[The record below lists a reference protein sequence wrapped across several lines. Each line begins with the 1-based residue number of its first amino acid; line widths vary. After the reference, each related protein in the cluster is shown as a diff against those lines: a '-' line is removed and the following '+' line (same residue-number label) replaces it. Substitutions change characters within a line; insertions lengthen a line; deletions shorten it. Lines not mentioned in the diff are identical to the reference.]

1 MDPIA
6 ELPEYDDLDLINTA
20 YPMTISVGDPAK
32 EDGGGE
38 SGGES
43 KGDGTISIDK
53 LLEQYSDH
61 DPGVFSIGGT
71 FGIDSSIFQA
81 ELNSVYVSVVNVKN
95 DDTGDLT
102 GELLVVQ
109 GIAYFRI
116 GKLITISATLLGEYD
131 PDTLT
136 DPLELFNKEPET
148 EEERQEAMRD
158 RNKFYNLSGDT
169 ILRNDFIGEAGA
181 NNGMYFLFDRDN
193 NLQEKKYVFTATGLL
208 DLDWLKK
215 IGVNCGLKIGAIGA
229 YNEFKSEWEVGL
241 GVKFTVPSGTE
252 WLAVGRVGFKSGRLN
267 NISLEVKGEIPAG
280 PVVFTQIKMGVSGL
294 AESVQT
300 YAPGLGVAFGP
311 QIDIN
316 ALSSKFAK
324 MIGLKTGK
332 FRVAEVGASG
342 EIASDFQNM
351 SLSVEGTFLG
361 LLEIKGGWK
370 REDGKHE
377 ITLSVGTKQ
386 SETFNFRISGSACWG
401 DGNLTVKGS
410 LDGSFKWDF
419 TALDITWVGVNVGGG
434 VSVVYNQTDS
444 KKTLSVMANGR
455 ATVKV
460 GFIKFGVNVSNS
472 WFIDLSSR
480 GLAQTCANTR
490 LQDASSGAKR
500 SLRAAAKG
508 NDTPENIQGEKI
520 GSYSWTSTELAEQG
534 RTYITLAVKHSL
546 VELQWVLY
554 GADGSVYTSEDLGKP
569 IKVKQV
575 SFSQL
580 ELTVDCAAQG
590 DWKLDVYG
598 SRKRNGEVLMYAEA
612 GDPVETDVRI
622 VSMDRQSV
630 TVEYRAHA
638 TGEQYLAALYMQ
650 RADRPDDEYEGM
662 ILDYL
667 EATEGDEYRKVT
679 IDLPEEV
686 QGGKYKLYVMAQ
698 STNCAEVACSAKTE
712 EVEIAVRTAS
722 LKVTDYR
729 VEFQSAD
736 LQTAAVFC
744 TVSNVGSVDSGD
756 FTVEVLLGDSEIGTD
771 DDLVLTSTTIS
782 LAAGDSRDLQL
793 TAFVPEEYIG
803 KHAVMSVRLDL
814 ANAVDEGIFEADNIA
829 MKRLAPTVSDS
840 EKGKIVAWEAV
851 EGAISYD
858 LEYAVEE
865 DWDDSAV
872 LHGFTENVISLDLAA
887 GHYTFRVTPYDAE
900 GNAIEPGIQEWD
912 SAILFSSVFD
922 LLLKP
927 ESESVSTDR
936 FELLDGFYGW
946 TDIDFGDFTG
956 TLTLYQV
963 EGTRRG
969 HDDAIMIADVV
980 NGEVMPGP
988 ATDDILLDSGLYYF
1002 TAAGSW
1008 NGTTT
1013 ELTLSLFGD
1022 LFPDFGPERGVVSLP
1037 DSVDEKG
1044 CYSETL
1050 EGWGGAFDEA
1060 EIWEF
1065 LLEDAGELS
1074 LSVNG
1079 AETITG
1085 TLVVDLFV
1093 QTSANGQYQ
1102 RAKTFT
1108 VDASSSGTLLD
1119 NFIVTNNFYVRVG
1132 ARDNGKGNDNSE
1144 YSLDLNFT
1152 AFDDDPL
1159 DEGKWFLSAGK
1170 DPVQVEG
1177 WVGYRKASD
1186 TYLLT
1191 VGIGCAGR
1199 YDFNFTGDAA
1209 EAVLNIRSVSGR
1221 LIKSVALNK
1230 QGEAVLTDF
1239 ELYSGDY
1246 LVEIDS
1252 RNNAFVGNNTNYTLT
1267 VSQKEAFDVIS
1278 ESNFA
1283 EVQSAERGE
1292 KLFFAL
1298 DIQESSPYDVS
1309 ELQNAGLAV
1318 WLQEVTGRGNLGP
1331 AKLCQEAVD
1340 LAWDIPAY
1348 MTVCN
1353 YDSAWGDTRIG
1364 LDSENHKFVL
1374 LAAPSA

>member
-1 MDPIA
+1 MDTNA
-6 ELPEYDDLDLINTA
+6 DLPETYDYRDTDTV
-20 YPMTISVGDPAK
+20 YPMILTVGAKAKGK
-32 EDGGGE
+32 EDAKGE
-38 SGGES
+38 EKAKGEES
-43 KGDGTISIDK
+43 ISIDK
-53 LLEQYSDH
+53 LLEQYTDH

-71 FGIDSSIFQA
+71 FGIDSSLFQV
-81 ELNSVYVSVVNVKN
+81 ELSDVYISVVNVKN
-95 DDTGDLT
+95 DADVKV

-109 GIAYFRI
+109 GIVSVRVGEF
-116 GKLITISATLLGEYD
+116 ITISATLLGAYD

-148 EEERQEAMRD
+148 EAERKEAMRT
-158 RNKFYNLSGDT
+158 RNKFYSLSGDT
-169 ILRNDFIGEAGA
+169 IRRNDFIGLAGE
-181 NNGMYFLFDRDN
+181 NNGLYYMFDNDN
-193 NLQEKKYVFTATGLL
+193 AVKEKEYVFTAVGLL

-267 NISLEVKGEIPAG
+267 NISLEVKGEIPIG

-332 FRVAEVGASG
+332 FRVAEVAAFG

-351 SLSVEGTFLG
+351 SLSVEGTLLG

-370 REDGKHE
+370 REDGKNE
-377 ITLSVGTKQ
+377 ISLSVGTRQ

-401 DGNLTVKGS
+401 DGSLTVKGS

-419 TALDITWVGVNVGGG
+419 TALGIEWVAVNVGGG
-434 VSVVYNQTDS
+434 VSVVYNQADS
-444 KKTLSVMANGR
+444 KKTLSIMANGR
-455 ATVKV
+455 AKVKV

-472 WFIDLSSR
+472 WFRDLSSR
-480 GLAQTCANTR
+480 DLAHTCTNTR

-500 SLRAAAKG
+500 SLRAAAKA

-520 GSYSWTSTELAEQG
+520 GSYSWTSTELAEEG
-534 RTYITLAVKHSL
+534 RTYITLAVQNSL
-546 VELQWVLY
+546 VDLEWALT
-554 GADGSVYTSEDLGKP
+554 GPDGTVYTSEDLGKP
-569 IKVKQV
+569 IQVKQV

-580 ELTVDCAAQG
+580 ELTVDNAAQG
-590 DWKLDVYG
+590 DWTLDVYG
-598 SRKRNGEVLMYAEA
+598 NRNRNGEALIYAEA

-622 VSMDRQSV
+622 VSIDKQSV
-630 TVEYRAHA
+630 TVEYQAHA
-638 TGEQYLAALYMQ
+638 TGDSYLAALYMQ

-667 EATEGDEYRKVT
+667 VATEGDEYRKVT
-679 IDLPEEV
+679 VDLPEDV
-686 QGGKYKLYVMAQ
+686 QGGKYKFYVMAQ
-698 STNCAEVACSAKTE
+698 STNCSEVAYSAKTE
-712 EVEIAVRTAS
+712 EVELAIRTAS

-744 TVSNVGSVDSGD
+744 TVANVGSVDSGD
-756 FTVEVLLGDSEIGTD
+756 FTVEVLLGDSEVGDD

-782 LAAGDSRDLQL
+782 LAAGARQDLQL
-793 TAFVPEEYIG
+793 TAFVPDEYIG

-814 ANAVDEGIFEADNIA
+814 VNAVDEGIFEVDNIA
-829 MKRLAPTVSDS
+829 MKRLAPTMSDS
-840 EKGKIVAWEAV
+840 EKGKVVAWEAV
-851 EGAISYD
+851 EGAVSYD

-872 LHGFTENVISLDLAA
+872 LRGFTENNISLDLAA

-900 GNAIEPGIQEWD
+900 GKAIKPGIQEWD
-912 SAILFSSVFD
+912 SAILFSTVID
-922 LLLKP
+922 LVLSP
-927 ESESVSTDR
+927 ESESVSTDP
-936 FELLDGFYGW
+936 FELMDGLYGW
-946 TDIDFGDFTG
+946 TSIDFGDFTG

-969 HDDAIMIADVV
+969 HNDAIMIADVV
-980 NGEVMPGP
+980 NGEITPGQV
-988 ATDDILLDSGLYYF
+988 TDDILLDSGLYYF
-1002 TAAGSW
+1002 TAVGAW

-1013 ELTLSLFGD
+1013 ELTLSIFGD
-1022 LFPDFGPERGVVSLP
+1022 LFPNFGPERGVVSLP
-1037 DSVDEKG
+1037 DRVDEKG

-1050 EGWGGAFDEA
+1050 EGWVGAFDGE

-1079 AETITG
+1079 SETITG
-1085 TLVVDLFV
+1085 TLVVDIFV
-1093 QTSANGQYQ
+1093 QNSDNGRYQ

-1108 VDASSSGTLLD
+1108 VDAASSGTILD
-1119 NFIVTNNFYVRVG
+1119 KFVVTNNFYVRVG
-1132 ARDNGKGNDNSE
+1132 ARDNGKGDDNSE
-1144 YSLDLNFT
+1144 YSLDLSFA

-1159 DEGKWFLSAGK
+1159 DEGEWFLSAGK
-1170 DPVQVEG
+1170 DPVKVDG
-1177 WVGYRKASD
+1177 WVGYRKESD

-1191 VGIGCAGR
+1191 VDKGCAGR
-1199 YDFNFTGDAA
+1199 YDFKLTGDAA
-1209 EAVLNIRSVSGR
+1209 EAILNIRSVSGR
-1221 LIKSVALNK
+1221 LIKSAALNQ
-1230 QGEAVLTDF
+1230 QGEAVLADF

-1252 RNNAFVGNNTNYTLT
+1252 RNNSFIGNNTDYTLT
-1267 VSQKEAFDVIS
+1267 VTRKEAFEVIS

-1298 DIQESSPYDVS
+1298 DIQESGLYDVS

-1318 WLQEVTGRGNLGP
+1318 WLQEATARGNLG
-1331 AKLCQEAVD
+1331 AARLCQESAD
-1340 LAWDIPAY
+1340 LAWDVPAY
-1348 MTVCN
+1348 MTLCN
-1353 YDSAWGDTRIG
+1353 LDSAWGDARIG
-1364 LDSENHKFVL
+1364 LDGENRKFVF

>member
-1 MDPIA
+1 MDTNA
-6 ELPEYDDLDLINTA
+6 DLPETYDYRDTDTV
-20 YPMTISVGDPAK
+20 YPMILTVGAK
-32 EDGGGE
+32 AKGE
-38 SGGES
+38 ES
-43 KGDGTISIDK
+43 ISIDK
-53 LLEQYSDH
+53 LLEQYTDH

-71 FGIDSSIFQA
+71 FGIDATAFQV
-81 ELNSVYVSVVNVKN
+81 ELNSVYVSVVDVKS
-95 DDTGDLT
+95 DEGALT
-102 GELLVVQ
+102 GKLLVVQ
-109 GIAYFRI
+109 GIVYVRI
-116 GKLITISATLLGEYD
+116 GSILTVSATLLGEYD

-136 DPLELFNKEPET
+136 DPLEIFNQKPET
-148 EEERQEAMRD
+148 EEERKEAMRT
-158 RNKFYNLSGDT
+158 RNKFYDLSGN
-169 ILRNDFIGEAGA
+169 IIQRKDFIGEAGA
-181 NNGMYFLFDRDN
+181 NNGLYFMYNRSGIQ
-193 NLQEKKYVFTATGLL
+193 QEKEYVFTATGLL

-215 IGVNCGLKIGAIGA
+215 IGVNCGLKVGAIGA
-229 YNEFKSEWEVGL
+229 YNAFKSEWEVGL

-252 WLAVGRVGFKSGRLN
+252 WLVVGRVGFKSGRLN
-267 NISLEVKGEIPAG
+267 NIALEVKGEIPIG
-280 PVVFTQIKMGVSGL
+280 PVIFTQIKMGVSGL

-311 QIDIN
+311 QIDFN

-324 MIGLKTGK
+324 MIGLKNGK
-332 FRVAEVGASG
+332 FRVVEAAVFG
-342 EIASDFQNM
+342 EISSNFQNM
-351 SLSVEGTFLG
+351 SLSVEGTFVG
-361 LLEIKGGWK
+361 LLEVKGGWK
-370 REDGKHE
+370 YEDGKNE
-377 ITLSVGTKQ
+377 ISLSVGTRK
-386 SETFNFRISGSACWG
+386 SETFNFRISGSVCWG
-401 DGNLTVKGS
+401 GGDLTVRGS

-419 TALDITWVGVNVGGG
+419 TALKVNWVGVNVGGG
-434 VSVVYNQTDS
+434 VSVIYNQAGS
-444 KKTLSVMANGR
+444 RKTVSISAGGR
-455 ATVKV
+455 AQVKV
-460 GFIKFGVNVSNS
+460 LFVKVGVNVSNS
-472 WFIDLSSR
+472 WFLDLSSR
-480 GLAQTCANTR
+480 DLAHTCTNTR

-500 SLRAAAKG
+500 SLRAAAKA

-520 GSYSWTSTELAEQG
+520 GSYSWTSTELAEEG
-534 RTYITLAVKHSL
+534 RTYITLAVQNSL
-546 VELQWVLY
+546 VDLEWVLY
-554 GADGSVYTSEDLGKP
+554 GADGTVYTSEDLGKP
-569 IKVKQV
+569 IQVKQV

-580 ELTVDCAAQG
+580 ELTVDNAAQG
-590 DWKLDVYG
+590 DWTLDVYG
-598 SRKRNGEVLMYAEA
+598 NRNRNGEVLIYAEA

-622 VSMDRQSV
+622 VSVDNKSV
-630 TVEYRAHA
+630 TVEYQAHA
-638 TGEQYLAALYMQ
+638 TGDSYLAALYMQ

-667 EATEGDEYRKVT
+667 VATEGDEYRKVT
-679 IDLPEEV
+679 VDLPEDV
-686 QGGKYKLYVMAQ
+686 QGGKYKFYVMAQ
-698 STNCAEVACSAKTE
+698 STNCSEVAYSAKTE
-712 EVEIAVRTAS
+712 EVELAIRTAS

-744 TVSNVGSVDSGD
+744 TVANVGSVDSGD
-756 FTVEVLLGDSEIGTD
+756 FTVEVLLGDSEVGTD

-782 LAAGDSRDLQL
+782 LAAGARQDLQL

-814 ANAVDEGIFEADNIA
+814 VNAVDEGIFEIDNIA
-829 MKRLAPTVSDS
+829 MKQLAPTVSDS
-840 EKGKIVAWEAV
+840 EKGKVVAWEAV
-851 EGAISYD
+851 EGAVSYD

-872 LHGFTENVISLDLAA
+872 LHGFTENIISLDLAA

-900 GNAIEPGIQEWD
+900 GKAIEPGIQEWD
-912 SAILFSSVFD
+912 SAILFSTVVD
-922 LLLKP
+922 LVLSP
-927 ESESVSTDR
+927 ESESVSTDP
-936 FELLDGFYGW
+936 FELMDGLYGW
-946 TDIDFGDFTG
+946 TSIDFGDFTG
-956 TLTLYQV
+956 TLTLYQA

-969 HDDAIMIADVV
+969 HNDAIMIADVV
-980 NGEVMPGP
+980 NGEITPGP
-988 ATDDILLDSGLYYF
+988 VTDDILLDSGLYYF
-1002 TAAGSW
+1002 TAVGAW

-1013 ELTLSLFGD
+1013 ELTLSIFGD

-1037 DSVDEKG
+1037 DCVDEKG

-1050 EGWGGAFDEA
+1050 EGWVGAFDGE

-1085 TLVVDLFV
+1085 PLVVDLFV
-1093 QTSANGQYQ
+1093 QSGANGQYQ

-1108 VDASSSGTLLD
+1108 VDASSSGTILD
-1119 NFIVTNNFYVRVG
+1119 RFVVTNNFYVRVG

-1159 DEGKWFLSAGK
+1159 DEGEWFLSAGK
-1170 DPVQVEG
+1170 DPVKVDG

-1186 TYLLT
+1186 TYLLSVDT
-1191 VGIGCAGR
+1191 ACAGR
-1199 YDFNFTGDAA
+1199 YDFKLTGDAT
-1209 EAVLNIRSVSGR
+1209 EAILNIRSVSGR
-1221 LIKSVALNK
+1221 LIKSVALNQ

-1267 VSQKEAFDVIS
+1267 VSRKEAFEVIS
-1278 ESNFA
+1278 DTNFA

-1298 DIQESSPYDVS
+1298 DIQESSLYDVS
-1309 ELQNAGLAV
+1309 ELQNAGLTV
-1318 WLQEVTGRGNLGP
+1318 WLQEVTSRGNLGA
-1331 AKLCQEAVD
+1331 AKLCQESVD
-1340 LAWDIPAY
+1340 LAWDILAY

-1364 LDSENHKFVL
+1364 LDSENRKFVL

>member
-1 MDPIA
+1 MDPLD
-6 ELPEYDDLDLINTA
+6 ELPEYDDLDFINTV

-32 EDGGGE
+32 GEAKGENGGE
-38 SGGES
+38 
-43 KGDGTISIDK
+43 GTISIDK
-53 LLEQYSDH
+53 LLKQYSDR
-61 DPGVFSIGGT
+61 DPGIFSIGGT
-71 FGIDSSIFQA
+71 FGIDSTLFQV
-81 ELNSVYVSVVNVKN
+81 ELNSVYVSVVNVQGYANVSK
-95 DDTGDLT
+95 
-102 GELLVVQ
+102 LLVVQ
-109 GIAYFRI
+109 GIVYVRV
-116 GKLITISATLLGEYD
+116 GKLITISATLLGAYD

-136 DPLELFNKEPET
+136 DPLELFNKKPET
-148 EEERQEAMRD
+148 EAEREEAMRT

-169 ILRNDFIGEAGA
+169 IQRNDFIGKAGD
-181 NNGMYFLFDRDN
+181 NNGLYFLLDSN
-193 NLQEKKYVFTATGLL
+193 GAVKEKEYVFTAVGLL

-267 NISLEVKGEIPAG
+267 NISLEVKGEIPIG
-280 PVVFTQIKMGVSGL
+280 VVVMTQIKIGVSGL

-311 QIDIN
+311 QIEFG
-316 ALSSKFAK
+316 ALSSKFTK
-324 MIGLKTGK
+324 MIGLKSGK
-332 FRVAEVGASG
+332 FRVAEVAGFG
-342 EIASDFQNM
+342 EVSSDWQNM
-351 SLSVEGTFLG
+351 SLSVEGTLCG

-401 DGNLTVKGS
+401 DGALTVKGS

-419 TALDITWVGVNVGGG
+419 TALGITWVGVNVGGG
-434 VSVVYNQTDS
+434 VSVVYNQAAS
-444 KKTLSVMANGR
+444 RKTLSIMANGR

-460 GFIKFGVNVSNS
+460 GFVKFGVNVSNS
-472 WFIDLSSR
+472 WFLDLSSR
-480 GLAQTCANTR
+480 GLACTCTNTQ
-490 LQDASSGAKR
+490 LQEASSGAKR
-500 SLRAAAKG
+500 SLLTAAKAG
-508 NDTPENIQGEKI
+508 DTPENIQGEKI
-520 GSYSWTSTELAEQG
+520 GSYSWTSTELAKEG
-534 RTYITLAVKHSL
+534 RTYITLAVQYSL
-546 VELQWVLY
+546 VDLQWVLY
-554 GADGSVYTSEDLGKP
+554 GADGAVYTSEDLGKP
-569 IKVKQV
+569 IQVKQV

-580 ELTVDCAAQG
+580 ELTVDNAAQG

-622 VSMDRQSV
+622 VSMDKQSV

-667 EATEGDEYRKVT
+667 AATEGEEYRKVT
-679 IDLPEEV
+679 VNLPEDV
-686 QGGKYKLYVMAQ
+686 QGGKYKFYVMAQ
-698 STNCAEVACSAKTE
+698 STNCAEVAYSDKTE

-744 TVSNVGSVDSGD
+744 TVANLGTVDAGD
-756 FTVEVLLGDSEIGTD
+756 FTVEVLLGDSEVCTD

-782 LAAGDSRDLQL
+782 LAAGARRDLQL
-793 TAFVPEEYIG
+793 TAFVPGEYIG

-814 ANAVDEGIFEADNIA
+814 LNAVDEGIFEVDNIA

-840 EKGKIVAWEAV
+840 EKGKVVAWEAV
-851 EGAISYD
+851 EGAVSYD

-872 LHGFTENVISLDLAA
+872 LHGFTENTISLDLAA

-900 GNAIEPGIQEWD
+900 GKAITTGIQEWD
-912 SAILFSSVFD
+912 GAIFFSTVVD
-922 LLLKP
+922 LVLDP
-927 ESESVSTDR
+927 ESESVSTNHI
-936 FELLDGFYGW
+936 ELKDGFYSW
-946 TDIDFGDFTG
+946 TSIDFGDFTG

-980 NGEVMPGP
+980 NGEVTPGP
-988 ATDDILLDSGLYYF
+988 VTDDILLDSGLYYF
-1002 TAAGSW
+1002 TAVGAW

-1013 ELTLSLFGD
+1013 ELSLSLFGD

-1037 DSVDEKG
+1037 DSVDEHG
-1044 CYSETL
+1044 RYSETV
-1050 EGWGGAFDEA
+1050 ESWVGAFDGED
-1060 EIWEF
+1060 IWEF

-1119 NFIVTNNFYVRVG
+1119 QFIVTNNFYVRVG

-1144 YSLDLNFT
+1144 YSLNLDFR

-1159 DEGKWFLSAGK
+1159 DEGEWFLSAGK
-1170 DPVQVEG
+1170 DPVQVDG
-1177 WVGYRKASD
+1177 WLGYRKASD

-1191 VGIGCAGR
+1191 VDNGCAGR
-1199 YDFNFTGDAA
+1199 YDFKLTGDAT
-1209 EAVLNIRSVSGR
+1209 EAILNIRSMSGR

-1252 RNNAFVGNNTNYTLT
+1252 RNNALVGNNTNYTLT
-1267 VSQKEAFDVIS
+1267 VSQKEVFHVIS

-1283 EVQSAERGE
+1283 EVQSAEQGE

-1298 DIQESSPYDVS
+1298 DIQESSLYDMS
-1309 ELQNAGLAV
+1309 ELQNAGLTV
-1318 WLQEVTGRGNLGP
+1318 WLQEVTGRGNLGA
-1331 AKLCQEAVD
+1331 AKLCKESAD
-1340 LAWDIPAY
+1340 LAWDVPTY
-1348 MTVCN
+1348 MTLCN
-1353 YDSAWGDTRIG
+1353 CDSAWGDARIG